1 MITVSTTSEAEA
13 RAMADLLRER
23 PAWHDWRVYHM
34 GSRVASSADSQRLH
48 PAQERMRQLLAERG
62 ADGYQT
68 RKLWDQLNYE
78 GPYVARE
85 TVQRWLVRDE
95 QQGYVVRKSNLWVWA
110 GKS

>member
-34 GSRVASSADSQRLH
+34 GARVASSADSQRPH
-48 PAQERMRQLLAERG
+48 PARERMRRLLAERG
-62 ADGYQT
+62 PDGCQA
-68 RKLWDQLNYE
+68 RILWDQLNYG

-85 TVQRWLVRDE
+85 TVQRWLATDE
-95 QQGYVVRKSNLWVWA
+95 EQGYVIRKGSLWIWA
-110 GKS
+110 GKP